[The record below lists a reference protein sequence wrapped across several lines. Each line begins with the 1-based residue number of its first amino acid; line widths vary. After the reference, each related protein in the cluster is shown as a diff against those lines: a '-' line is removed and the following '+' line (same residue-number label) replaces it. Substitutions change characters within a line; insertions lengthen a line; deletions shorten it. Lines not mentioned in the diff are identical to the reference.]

1 MSEQEEVK
9 AEVVDTKICEI
20 CKKSIKVKKQ
30 PRTKQPKTKEEQK
43 PEEPKP
49 EQLKT
54 EEPESQKGIKPKK
67 KEGGERCP
75 SIRKELM
82 SKIIIY
88 INL

>member
-1 MSEQEEVK
+1 MSEPIQEEVK

-67 KEGGERCP
+67 KRVVKDVPVLE
-75 SIRKELM
+75 K
-82 SKIIIY
+82 
-88 INL
+88 N